1 MEIED
6 ARLLFRDISI
16 GVSESYIDGEKVYIK
31 HFSTHDQVEY
41 NQVYQ
46 KHLSSAIKKGV
57 PTERES
63 LDFQIEEGFW
73 NKDDDLFIE
82 RQTEYIA
89 NLVNSK
95 KALYLKSSIDA
106 HNETVKAEREKLNQK
121 LKEKEEIIGH
131 TAERFASSRA
141 NDFYIL
147 NSFFKDKDL
156 SDTIFK
162 GNEVVDL
169 DAESMSKYIMS
180 YNNISEK
187 FSEKNIKLLILQDF
201 FYIYFP
207 FCEDPVSFFG
217 KPIVQLTDNQLKTIV
232 YTRIFKNIF
241 ERYDNIP
248 EKIRKDP
255 DALLDFGNASDSAR
269 EKAKDQLTNPEAGAS
284 TIMGATNEDLE
295 YLGVEKKQSD
305 KNLHEE
311 AEKKGGSLSMK
322 DLMDLHGI

>member
-1 MEIED
+1 METED
-6 ARLLFRDISI
+6 ARLLFRDISV
-16 GVSESYIDGEKVYIK
+16 GVSESYVDQDLVYVK

-46 KHLSSAIKKGV
+46 KHLKKSIKKGV

-63 LDFQIEEGFW
+63 LDFQIEQGFW
-73 NKDDDLFIE
+73 SKEDDLFIE

-106 HNETVKAEREKLNQK
+106 HNETVRVEREKLDEK
-121 LKEKEEIIGH
+121 LKQKEEIIGH
-131 TAERFASSRA
+131 TAEKFAANRA

-147 NSFFKDKDL
+147 NSFFKDKEL
-156 SDTIFK
+156 EKPVFNYKQVS
-162 GNEVVDL
+162 EL
-169 DAESMSKYIMS
+169 DAETMSKYIVS
-180 YNNISEK
+180 YNNTSK
-187 FSEKNIKLLILQDF
+187 QFSEANIKLLVLQDF

-232 YTRIFKNIF
+232 YTRIYKNIF

-255 DALLDFGNASDSAR
+255 DALLDFGNASDTAR
-269 EKAKDQLTNPEAGAS
+269 EKAKNDLTNPEAGAS
-284 TIMGATNEDLE
+284 TIMGATEEDLE
-295 YLGVEKKQSD
+295 YLGIERKKSD
-305 KNLHEE
+305 KSLHEE

-322 DLMDLHGI
+322 DLMDLHGL

>member
-6 ARLLFRDISI
+6 ARLLFRDISV
-16 GVSESYIDGEKVYIK
+16 GVSKSYIDKDLVYVK

-41 NQVYQ
+41 NEVY
-46 KHLSSAIKKGV
+46 KEHLKTAVNKGV

-63 LDFQIEEGFW
+63 LDFQIDQGFW
-73 NKDDDLFIE
+73 HKEDDLFIE

-106 HNETVKAEREKLNQK
+106 HNETVKAEREKLNEK

-131 TAERFASSRA
+131 TAERFAASRA

-147 NSFFKDKDL
+147 NSFFKDKRLNDPVF
-156 SDTIFK
+156 T
-162 GNEVVDL
+162 NEDIIEI
-169 DAESMSKYIMS
+169 DAHSMSKYIMS
-180 YNNISEK
+180 YNKITEQ

-217 KPIVQLTDNQLKTIV
+217 KPIVELTDNQLKTIV
-232 YTRIFKNIF
+232 YTRIYKNIF

-269 EKAKDQLTNPEAGAS
+269 EKAKDDLTNPEAGAS
-284 TIMGATNEDLE
+284 TIMGATQEDLE
-295 YLGVEKKQSD
+295 YLGVESKKSD
-305 KNLHEE
+305 KSLHEE

-322 DLMDLHGI
+322 DLMDLHGL